1 MFIDSS
7 TLDTASFIARQLGN
21 GAVVTLKITVLAEL
35 LVLVMSFVIALM
47 RLSSWRALRWIATTY
62 VEILRG
68 ISALVLLFYLFFI
81 LPLFGLSLSPMTTGV
96 IGLGLTFSAYGS
108 EIVRS
113 ALINVSTGQRD
124 AVRALDFDSVTAFR
138 RILLPQ
144 ALPLMLPPLGNQL
157 VELMK
162 TTSLVSLITLSDL
175 TFSGAQLVTTL
186 GQQTLI
192 WSIVLLCYFV
202 MAWPMSWLVRRYERH
217 ITAWRTPNT
226 QPGAQS

>member
-1 MFIDSS
+1 MFIDPS
-7 TLDTASFIARQLGN
+7 TLDTAAFIARQLAH
-21 GAVVTLKITVLAEL
+21 GALTTLEITVLAEL
-35 LVLVMSFVIALM
+35 AVLVMSFVIALM
-47 RLSSWRALRWIATTY
+47 RLSSSRPLRWIATLY
-62 VEILRG
+62 VEVLRG

-81 LPLFGLSLSPMTTGV
+81 LPLFGISLSPMTTGV
-96 IGLGLTFSAYGS
+96 LGLGLTFSAYGS

-113 ALINVSTGQRD
+113 ALVNVSRGQRD
-124 AVRALDFDSVTAFR
+124 AIRALDFAPVTAFR

-144 ALPLMLPPLGNQL
+144 ALPFMLPPLGNQL

-175 TFSGAQLVTTL
+175 TFAGGQLVTTL

-202 MAWPMSWLVRRYERH
+202 MAWPLSWLVKRYERH
-217 ITAWRTPNT
+217 VTGWRRDRTA
-226 QPGAQS
+226 